1 MRHEAMHTGTPIL
14 GCLAWLCL
22 SLSLS
27 LVLATPASGAQL
39 QVVDA
44 GTGEP
49 LEDAVVEVFHP
60 GAPSAAGD
68 AGQVMQR
75 DAAFV
80 PHVSVVA
87 VDSRVSFPNRD
98 TTRHHVFSFSPAKV
112 FELELYL
119 QETPPPVS
127 FDQTGVV
134 VLGCNIHDHMQAF
147 IVVSDAAS
155 IARTDAD
162 GRAVLPDLPT
172 GRHALRVWHPRLEDT
187 HQQWWEGQIRQ
198 GETRTVALEL
208 KASLPVRAEP
218 SALQKRFRQALHDRE
233 GS

>member
-1 MRHEAMHTGTPIL
+1 MRRNPLPL

-22 SLSLS
+22 LLSLS
-27 LVLATPASGAQL
+27 LVLPTPVSGAQL
-39 QVVDA
+39 QVNDA
-44 GTGEP
+44 STGEP
-49 LEDAVVEVFHP
+49 LENAVIEVFHP
-60 GAPSAAGD
+60 GTPSTVGY

-87 VDSRVSFPNRD
+87 VNNQVSFPNRD

-112 FELELYL
+112 FDLELYL
-119 QETPPPVS
+119 QETPPPIT
-127 FDQTGVV
+127 FDQAGVV

-147 IVVSDAAS
+147 IVVSEAPS
-155 IARTDAD
+155 IVRTDAG
-162 GRAVLPDLPT
+162 GRVSLPNLPA

-187 HQQWWEGQIRQ
+187 HQQWWEDQISQ
-198 GETRTVALEL
+198 GETRTVALDL
-208 KASLPVRAEP
+208 KATLPVRDEP
-218 SALQKRFRQALHDRE
+218 SALQKRFKQALQDRE